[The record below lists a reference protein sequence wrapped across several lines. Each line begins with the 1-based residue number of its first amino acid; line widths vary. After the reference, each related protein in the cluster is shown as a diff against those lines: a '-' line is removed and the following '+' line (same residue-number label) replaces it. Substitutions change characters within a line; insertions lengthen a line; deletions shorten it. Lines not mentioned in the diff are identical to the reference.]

1 MGQSY
6 EQRLEVAEQQ
16 LATRTTELEAATTRL
31 AESTRTLDAERVRAT
46 QLEADLTTAKQSL
59 VGLQTRVSELEKAAK
74 TAEARAAEQ
83 CAAVGVTPLPV
94 TPKGDRQAT
103 GPVTARERWSK
114 QFNR

>member
-6 EQRLEVAEQQ
+6 EQRLEAAEQQ
-16 LATRTTELEAATTRL
+16 LATRTTELEAANTRL
-31 AESTRTLDAERVRAT
+31 AESTRALEAERARAT
-46 QLEADLTTAKQSL
+46 QLDADLATARQSI
-59 VGLQTRVSELEKAAK
+59 VGLQTHVSELEKAAK

-94 TPKGDRQAT
+94 TPKGDRKAA
-103 GPVTARERWSK
+103 GPVTARERWEK